1 MAMGH
6 LMLGLL
12 GGFCAFVMALVQG
25 QPAWMALLLYTGI
38 GNLCLGGSLV
48 AGWLLH
54 RMRHPP
60 GPPRRTAR
68 MQRAFAPLALRT
80 GH

>member
-25 QPAWMALLLYTGI
+25 QPAWMALLLYTGV
-38 GNLCLGGSLV
+38 GNACLVGSLLT
-48 AGWLLH
+48 GWLLD
-54 RMRHPP
+54 RVRQPP

-68 MQRAFAPLALRT
+68 RPRGFAPLALRA

>member
-12 GGFCAFVMALVQG
+12 GGFCAFVVALLQG
-25 QPAWMALLLYTGI
+25 QPAWMALLLYTGF
-38 GNLCLGGSLV
+38 GNLCLMGSLLPR
-48 AGWLLH
+48 WLLH

-60 GPPRRTAR
+60 GPPRRSAR
-68 MQRAFAPLALRT
+68 PPRAYAHLALRA

>member
-6 LMLGLL
+6 LTMGLL
-12 GGFCAFVMALVQG
+12 GGFCAFVIAIVYG
-25 QPAWMALLLYTGI
+25 QPAWMALLLYTGV
-38 GNLCLGGSLV
+38 GNLWLVGSLLS
-48 AGWLLH
+48 GWLLH

-60 GPPRRTAR
+60 GPPRRTTRRAR
-68 MQRAFAPLALRT
+68 TFAPLALRT

>member
-12 GGFCAFVMALVQG
+12 GGSCAFVMALVQG
-25 QPAWMALLLYTGI
+25 QPAWMALLLYTGV
-38 GNLCLGGSLV
+38 GNLCLAGSLLP
-48 AGWLLH
+48 GWLLH

-60 GPPRRTAR
+60 GPPRRTTRRAR
-68 MQRAFAPLALRT
+68 TFAPLALRA